1 MEKKMKLSYLNRAM
15 GGSYNA
21 ERERE
26 ENFIGRRIAECRC
39 RKGMSLS
46 AFKSRLEK
54 FGVCVSP
61 AAINKWEKG
70 GSAPNAYQ
78 LLAISKA
85 LELADDMSYFMSN
98 SAGELN
104 EEGLRRLSEYR
115 ADLVASGRY
124 RPEKACVI
132 EYIDM
137 PVSCLAASAGTGA
150 FLDEENF
157 ETVSFPASSVPR
169 GASFGVRVSGD
180 SMEPVYHDGQIVWV
194 RPCQSLNIGEVGIFI
209 CDGEGYLKVYGEEM
223 PDEEQREY
231 FADSYGNLRPQPVLI
246 SYNKAYEP
254 RKITAESSFRIVGK
268 VL

>member
-1 MEKKMKLSYLNRAM
+1 MDKKCKISYLNTGRKE
-15 GGSYNA
+15 SYNA
-21 ERERE
+21 ERDRAA
-26 ENFIGRRIAECRC
+26 NFIGRRIAELR
-39 RKGMSLS
+39 RQRGLSLS
-46 AFKSRLEK
+46 ELKTRLES
-54 FGVCVSP
+54 FGVSVSP

-78 LLAISKA
+78 LIALSKA
-85 LELADDMSYFMSN
+85 LQLGDDMSFFMSG
-98 SAGELN
+98 AEDELN

-124 RPEKACVI
+124 RPIKECSI

-137 PVSCLAASAGTGA
+137 PVSRLAVSAGTGE

-157 ETVSFPASSVPR
+157 ETVSFPAASVPR
-169 GASFGVRVSGD
+169 GARFGVRVSGD

-194 RPCQSLNIGEVGIFI
+194 RPCESLKTGEVGVFI
-209 CDGEGYLKVYGEEM
+209 YEGEGYLKVYGESM
-223 PDEEQREY
+223 PDEEQWGAV
-231 FADSYGNLRPQPVLI
+231 ADSYGAVHPQPILI

-254 RKITAESSFRIVGK
+254 KKVRAGSDFRIVGK